1 MTSLPS
7 DGRYCRHGDYRDECQ
22 RCGNEL
28 RDDEYRY
35 CDWCQLTTDEEE

>member
-7 DGRYCRHGDYRDECQ
+7 DNCQ

-28 RDDEYRY
+28 RDDEDRH
-35 CDWCQLTTDEEE
+35 CDWCQLTIDEEEW